1 MPPEFY
7 ATEKKAAGSTFY
19 SRNMQEDF
27 ALHFFVAEVL
37 KSLTWPKVNLTTT
50 KPFP

>member
-19 SRNMQEDF
+19 SRNIQEDF
-27 ALHFFVAEVL
+27 ALHFFVSEMVYGVL
-37 KSLTWPKVNLTTT
+37 GSLT
-50 KPFP
+50 